1 MAKRKR
7 TRQYNGQE
15 KKDKTIQWAR
25 EKGQDNTMAKRKRTR
40 QYNGQEKK
48 DKTIQWPREKGQRMK
63 CKI

>member
-7 TRQYNGQE
+7 S
-15 KKDKTIQWAR
+15 
-25 EKGQDNTMAKRKRTR
+25 R